1 MLKFI
6 FKFAKKYWLSLAL
19 MLIFTVLSAK
29 INLDLPQYTAKI
41 ITEGVAMKNM
51 EAIYSN
57 GFHMIGLS
65 LLSGVLMLAGIFF
78 ASRSVGAMA
87 RDIRHATFEKIE
99 NFSMNEFGK
108 FSVSSLTTRITN
120 DARQFQQTFT
130 MIMRMGIYAPIV
142 GVGAIINTLAISG
155 SMSWIM
161 VVTIFSIITL
171 TTIIGIFAV
180 PKLKI
185 FQTKLDE
192 LNMQTR
198 QTITGL
204 RVIRAY
210 RKEKVEEEKFDEIN
224 KEMLKMNIFFERIFG
239 LISPYM
245 TMVSGLGLVA
255 IAWIGSYFVKSGEIS
270 IGDVTSLTQ
279 YLAQVTFAFV
289 MLSMIFMS
297 IPRMN
302 VAIKRLSEVLDEE
315 ISVKDKT
322 KTQKL
327 PKTFDLTFENV
338 SFAYP
343 DSEEAVLENIN
354 FSVKQGETIAVIG
367 GTGSGKSTIAKLIP
381 RFYDVSKGEIKLGGV
396 DIRDLKQSELHNLIG
411 YVPQKA
417 NLFSGNIRE
426 NINYGSSKNLS
437 DEEIIEALKIAQ
449 AWDFVQKL
457 PEDLNEKVSQGGKN
471 FSGGQKQRLSIAR
484 AIASKAPILIFDDSF
499 SALDYKTDA
508 KLRAELAIKT
518 KSQTKFTVAQRV
530 TSIMQA
536 DKIIVLDGGKI
547 VGIGIHG
554 ELLKNNEIYREIAS
568 SQLSDEEIETQIKDF
583 EKQKTISKNQKNT
596 KKAVSVSKK
605 IAKKSLRKVVA
616 KKSKKGEK

>member
-279 YLAQVTFAFV
+279 YLTQVTFAFV
-289 MLSMIFMS
+289 MLSMIFIS

-302 VAIKRLSEVLDEE
+302 VAIKRLGEILDEE

-322 KTQKL
+322 KTQKM

-338 SFAYP
+338 SFVYP

-396 DIRDLKQSELHNLIG
+396 DIRDLKQSELHDLIG

-518 KSQTKFTVAQRV
+518 KSQTKFIVAQRV

-547 VGIGIHG
+547 VGTGTHG
-554 ELLKNNEIYREIAS
+554 KLLKNNEIYREIAS
-568 SQLSDEEIETQIKDF
+568 SQLSDEEIEMQIKDF
-583 EKQKTISKNQKNT
+583 EKQKTISKTQKNT

-605 IAKKSLRKVVA
+605 IAKKSLKKVIS